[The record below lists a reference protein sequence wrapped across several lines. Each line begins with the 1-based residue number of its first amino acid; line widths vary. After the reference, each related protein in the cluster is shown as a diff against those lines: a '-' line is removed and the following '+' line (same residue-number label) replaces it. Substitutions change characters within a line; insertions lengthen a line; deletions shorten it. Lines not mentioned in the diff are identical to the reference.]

1 MLLGGGARR
10 SHAGGPGRSRWT
22 GSARH
27 ARAPCWHA
35 SRKVISSER
44 IRIIQD
50 SKFKNQY
57 AWRNLRQIR
66 TRRPADTS
74 TRPCGPHPC
83 GAVVRSAPTLAACH
97 TRLYGEHKEGSA
109 SGAEASLIAKAPP
122 QAAPSSD
129 QPRPIGQLGGS
140 RRHSGRGLDMHTHR
154 RKSISSGAGG
164 SHLWPTLCARGR

>member
-10 SHAGGPGRSRWT
+10 SHAGGPGRSRRT

-27 ARAPCWHA
+27 AKSAVLARLCAGYN
-35 SRKVISSER
+35 ER
-44 IRIIQD
+44 TNTFIKD
-50 SKFKNQY
+50 SKLKNQY

-109 SGAEASLIAKAPP
+109 SGAEASLSAKASP

-140 RRHSGRGLDMHTHR
+140 GRHSGRGFDRHTHR